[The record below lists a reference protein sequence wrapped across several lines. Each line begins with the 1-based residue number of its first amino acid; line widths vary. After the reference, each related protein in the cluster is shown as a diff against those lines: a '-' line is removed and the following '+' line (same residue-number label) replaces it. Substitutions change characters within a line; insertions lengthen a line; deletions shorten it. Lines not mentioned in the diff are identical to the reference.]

1 MLKPPVSLRRVE
13 GGLSLIE
20 VLVSI
25 VILAFGLLGMASLQS
40 KVHASEAEAY
50 QRSQALLA
58 LSDIS
63 ERISA
68 NRDLAPGYVSASTVG
83 AGDSQPASCA
93 AIAAGPARDL
103 CEWSNTLKGASES
116 IANGFGMR
124 GCITQVQAPVTT
136 AGSCRPGIYEVTV
149 VWQGLINSA
158 APAQLCGSG
167 LFGASDGYRRA
178 VSNRIAV
185 SVPSC

>member
-1 MLKPPVSLRRVE
+1 MLKPGTMRRVQ
-13 GGLSLIE
+13 GGLSMIE

-40 KVHASEAEAY
+40 KVHTAQVEAY

-58 LSDIS
+58 LGDMS
-63 ERISA
+63 ERINA
-68 NRDLAPGYVSASTVG
+68 NRDLATSYVSAGTIG

-93 AIAAGPARDL
+93 GVAAGPARDV
-103 CEWSNTLKGASES
+103 CEWSNALKGASES
-116 IANGFGMR
+116 VANGFGLR
-124 GCITQVQAPVTT
+124 GCIVQVQAPVAT
-136 AGSCRPGIYEVTV
+136 APSCRPGIYEVTV
-149 VWQGLINSA
+149 VWQGLANSA
-158 APAQLCGSG
+158 APSQSCGSG
-167 LFGASDGYRRA
+167 VFGAADGYRRA